1 VVDPTVV
8 ARKIRGVLEVRSL
21 GIWPTPLHPYPE
33 LAQAMGLESLWLKR
47 EDRSATT
54 CGGNKVRGLELLFA
68 GALPGTVFVTVG
80 GTASTHCLATAVHAA
95 AISCPAVL
103 AQFPQPDTDVAR
115 AVAAA
120 SERAAAAVV
129 RARSV
134 LGMPLAIARAWRV
147 ARRYGPPKW
156 IPGGGAEP
164 RAVVGHLLA
173 GLELADQLA
182 DAPDAIVVPL
192 GSGSTAAGLTLAMR
206 ELEWETRVVAVRVA
220 PLIVA
225 NRWRVARLARGAA
238 RLLSRHGIDVDGS
251 TRTSLMVLDGLG
263 AGYGHPTAEG
273 ERARALAA
281 ARGVALE
288 PTYGAKAFA
297 ALPVLGARGFRRIVF
312 WHTFGAP
319 IDTPRPVA

>member
-8 ARKIRGVLEVRSL
+8 ARKIRGALEVRSL
-21 GIWPTPLHPYPE
+21 GVWPTPLDRHPA
-33 LAQAMGLESLWLKR
+33 LAQATGLESLWLKR
-47 EDRSATT
+47 EDRSAAI

-68 GALPGTVFVTVG
+68 GVPPGTVFVTVG

-95 AISCPAVL
+95 AISCRAVL
-103 AQFPQPDTDVAR
+103 AQFPQPETDVAI
-115 AVAAA
+115 ALAAA

-129 RARSV
+129 RAGSLV
-134 LGMPLAIARAWRV
+134 GMPLAIARAWRA
-147 ARRYGPPKW
+147 ARRYGAPKW

-164 RAVVGHLLA
+164 RAVVGQLLA

-182 DAPDAIVVPL
+182 EGPDAIVVPL

-206 ELEWETRVVAVRVA
+206 VLEWRTRVVAVRVA

-225 NRWRVARLARGAA
+225 NRWRVARLAHGAV
-238 RLLSRHGIDVDGS
+238 RLLSRHGIELDGAA
-251 TRTSLMVLDGLG
+251 RPSLMVLDGLG

-273 ERARALAA
+273 ERVRALAA
-281 ARGVALE
+281 AGGLALD

-297 ALPVLGARGFRRIVF
+297 AVPTLAARGFRRIVF

-319 IDTPRPVA
+319 VNMPRPIA